1 MLVTSMGNPALT
13 RATTDQAGAMALD
26 ADIGAR
32 VRNARMKRGLSLR
45 AVARSLGLSPAAL
58 SQVETGKTRL
68 TVTRLSKIAEVLGT
82 TVDQVLATP
91 PDDLE
96 TSDVD
101 VPNELTVGSSPAL
114 TSSISD
120 WRQYGPLDFDPVLQ
134 AALRVFVTTGYHG
147 ATVRDVARECDMSV
161 SGIYHYYPSKHE
173 MLYKILDLGVSELLH
188 RSELARAEGRN
199 AVERFSLMIES
210 LVLFHTYRREVGFVG
225 ASEMRSL
232 HEEDA
237 RRDIAGRRMQQQR
250 MIDAEVLAAVDEGY
264 FHTPHPLDASRS
276 IVAMCTAVAQWFNI
290 DGPQAPAT
298 LAAKHV
304 VFGLDLMRYRPR

>member
-1 MLVTSMGNPALT
+1 MT
-13 RATTDQAGAMALD
+13 LD

-32 VRNARMKRGLSLR
+32 VRSARMRRGLSLR
-45 AVARSLGLSPAAL
+45 AVAKSLDLSPAAL

-68 TVTRLSKIAEVLGT
+68 TVTRLSKIAEVLGK
-82 TVDQVLATP
+82 TVDEVLATP
-91 PDDLE
+91 PGDPARAA
-96 TSDVD
+96 DVLD
-101 VPNELTVGSSPAL
+101 YPADEVVGSS
-114 TSSISD
+114 TSLMASISD
-120 WRQYGPLDFDPVLQ
+120 WRQYGPLEFDPVLQ
-134 AALRVFVTTGYHG
+134 GALRVFVTTGYHG

-161 SGIYHYYPSKHE
+161 SGIYHYYPSKHD

-188 RSELARAEGRN
+188 RSELARAEGHN

-210 LVLFHTYRREVGFVG
+210 LVLFHTYRSEVGFVG

-232 HEEDA
+232 HKGDA
-237 RRDIAGRRMQQQR
+237 REDIASRRMQQQR
-250 MIDAEVLAAVDEGY
+250 MIDAEVLAAVHEGY

-290 DGPQAPAT
+290 DGPQTPAD

-304 VFGLDLMRYRPR
+304 IFGLDLMRYRPR